1 MSNPKG
7 CKYTESHEWCRTEGP
22 AAVVGIT
29 QHAAEQLTDLVYIDL
44 PSVGD
49 TVSAGQPFG
58 EIESVKAVGEL
69 NSPVSGEVV
78 EVNQA
83 VLDDVSIISSDAFE
97 AGWLIKVRLSNPGEL
112 DGLMDAAEYDKILAD
127 H

>member
-22 AAVVGIT
+22 TAVVGIT

-49 TVSAGQPFG
+49 TVSAGQSFG
-58 EIESVKAVGEL
+58 EIESVKAVSEL
-69 NSPVSGEVV
+69 NSPVSGEVI

-83 VLDDVSIISSDAFE
+83 VLDDVSIISSDAFG
-97 AGWLIKVRLSNPGEL
+97 AGWLLKVRMSNPSEL
-112 DGLMDAAEYDKILAD
+112 DDLMDAAEYDKALAD

>member
-1 MSNPKG
+1 M
-7 CKYTESHEWCRTEGP
+7 
-22 AAVVGIT
+22 VGIT

>member
-1 MSNPKG
+1 MSNPQD
-7 CKYTESHEWCRTEGP
+7 CKYTESHEWCRVEGDT
-22 AAVVGIT
+22 AAVGIT

-49 TVSAGQPFG
+49 TVSAGQSFG
-58 EIESVKAVGEL
+58 EIESVKAVGDL

-83 VLDDVSIISSDAFE
+83 VIDDVSIISSDAFG
-97 AGWLIKVRLSNPGEL
+97 AGWLVKVKLSDPGEL
-112 DGLMDAAEYDKILAD
+112 GRLMDVAEYEKSLA

>member
-7 CKYTESHEWCRTEGP
+7 CKYTESHEWCRAEGP
-22 AAVVGIT
+22 TAVVGIT

-49 TVSAGQPFG
+49 TVSAGQSFG
-58 EIESVKAVGEL
+58 EIESVKAVSEL
-69 NSPVSGEVV
+69 NSPVSGEVI

-83 VLDDVSIISSDAFE
+83 VLDDVSIISSDAFG
-97 AGWLIKVRLSNPGEL
+97 AGWLLKVRMSNPSEL
-112 DGLMDAAEYDKILAD
+112 DDLMDAAEYDKALAD